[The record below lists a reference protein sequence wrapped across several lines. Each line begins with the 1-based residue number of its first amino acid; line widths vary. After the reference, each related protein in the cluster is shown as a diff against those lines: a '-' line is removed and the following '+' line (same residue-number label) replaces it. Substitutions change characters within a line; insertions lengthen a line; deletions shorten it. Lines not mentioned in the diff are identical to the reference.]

1 MMADLGD
8 MSAAELLARM
18 AAKEFYLIENRLL
31 TEVADLGTKLREHL
45 LYMIDL
51 EKSGTL
57 FLSGPLYE
65 KSGAMTGGGV
75 TVVRASSFEEAE
87 NIASRD
93 PFVAAGYRVPTI
105 RRWVVNEGRVSLR
118 LDLSDGRV
126 AID

>member
-1 MMADLGD
+1 MADLGD
-8 MSAAELLARM
+8 LSTAELLARM

-65 KSGAMTGGGV
+65 KTGATIGGV

-87 NIASRD
+87 SIASSD
-93 PFVAAGYRVPTI
+93 PFVLAGYRIPTV